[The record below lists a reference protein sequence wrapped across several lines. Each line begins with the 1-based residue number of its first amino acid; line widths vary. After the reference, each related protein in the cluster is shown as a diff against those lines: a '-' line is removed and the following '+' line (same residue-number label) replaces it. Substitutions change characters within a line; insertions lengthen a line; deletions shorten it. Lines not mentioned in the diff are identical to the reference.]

1 MPLKLAEVVSE
12 IRRAGLEVTEQEVI
26 GFVQQSWVLVS
37 GDPEDWQEGWRFDE
51 ADAAR
56 VKLIVE
62 LKRDLEVNEEALPV
76 VLNLLDQLYG
86 LHQVLEDIRA
96 AVDGLPPA
104 LRREL
109 EFHLARVPR
118 E

>member
-1 MPLKLAEVVSE
+1 MPLSLTEV
-12 IRRAGLEVTEQEVI
+12 IAYTRAAGLEVSEGEVVA
-26 GFVQQSWVLVS
+26 FVRQSWVLAAEEP
-37 GDPEDWQEGWRFDE
+37 GGWSFDE

-62 LKRDLEVNEEALPV
+62 LKRDLEVNDEAIPV

-86 LHQVLEDIRA
+86 LRQVLEDVRT
-96 AVDGLPPA
+96 AVDTLPPA

-109 EFHLARVPR
+109 EQHLARVPR

>member
-1 MPLKLAEVVSE
+1 MPLNLTEVVNE
-12 IRRAGLEVTEQEVI
+12 IRSAGLEVTEQEVI

-37 GDPEDWQEGWRFDE
+37 EADGGWRFDE

-62 LKRDLEVNEEALPV
+62 LKRDLEVNDEALPV

-86 LHQVLEDIRA
+86 LHQVLDDIRT
-96 AVDGLPPA
+96 AVDALPLS

-109 EFHLARVPR
+109 EFHLSRVKR

>member
-37 GDPEDWQEGWRFDE
+37 GEQEGWRFDE

-86 LHQVLEDIRA
+86 LHQVLDDIRT
-96 AVDGLPPA
+96 AVEGLPPG

-109 EFHLARVPR
+109 ELHLARVPR
-118 E
+118 A

>member
-1 MPLKLAEVVSE
+1 MPLSLTEVIE
-12 IRRAGLEVTEQEVI
+12 YTRAAGLEVSESEVE
-26 GFVQQSWVLVS
+26 GFVRQSWVLAAEER
-37 GDPEDWQEGWRFDE
+37 GAWAFDE

-62 LKRDLEVNEEALPV
+62 LKRDLEVNDEAIPV

-86 LHQVLEDIRA
+86 LRQVLEDVRA
-96 AVDGLPPA
+96 AVETLPPS

-109 EFHLARVPR
+109 EQHLARVPR

>member
-1 MPLKLAEVVSE
+1 MALSLAEV
-12 IRRAGLEVTEQEVI
+12 IARTRDAGLEVTETEVVT
-26 GFVQQSWVLVS
+26 FVQQSWVLAAQ
-37 GDPEDWQEGWRFDE
+37 EQEGWSFDE

-62 LKRDLEVNEEALPV
+62 LKRDLEVNDEAIPV

-86 LHQVLEDIRA
+86 LRQVLEDVRG
-96 AVDGLPPA
+96 AVESLPPS

-109 EFHLARVPR
+109 EQHLARVPR
-118 E
+118 D